1 LQNLVKS
8 IIYTQL
14 FHLYAVGEN
23 LKLNP
28 SKQWMGGKQLDYA
41 LDQEQLNSIEDILQ
55 NDLMEM
61 SIHCVLLIDM
71 AGNIIANIDDGK
83 IEHDIYS
90 LAALAA
96 GNFGAV
102 SAMAK
107 MVGEEEFSLLFHKGE
122 KECIY
127 FSKVLADFLLIT
139 IFGHDTSLG
148 LLRLKVA
155 ETIEKIE
162 KILE

>member
-1 LQNLVKS
+1 L
-8 IIYTQL
+8 T
-14 FHLYAVGEN
+14 
-23 LKLNP
+23 
-28 SKQWMGGKQLDYA
+28 GGKQLDYA
-41 LDQEQLNSIEDILQ
+41 LDQDQLSSIEDVLQ
-55 NDLMEM
+55 DDLMEL
-61 SIHCVLLIDM
+61 SVHCVILIDM
-71 AGNIIANIDDGK
+71 AGNIIATIDDGN
-83 IEHDIYS
+83 IDHDIYS

-107 MVGEEEFSLLFHKGE
+107 MIGEEEFSLLFHKGE
-122 KECIY
+122 KECIH
-127 FSKVLADFLLIT
+127 FSKVLPDFLLIT

-155 ETIEKIE
+155 ETIQKIE